1 MLRMSGDGGGG
12 SAGIPDEEQPRA
24 GGPADRVL
32 IRRLLD
38 GDQEAMRL
46 LIERFDRLI
55 RYTIFKAGRRYCR
68 RDPGWLDA
76 RANEAWTGIV
86 QSLRRAG
93 PNGIP
98 PNVPAYFARIA
109 RNKCLD
115 AAKRADDLAIIPFPD
130 GNPAPATG
138 DSVADPEDNPLD
150 LMESLE
156 QIDALRGC
164 LARLG
169 EEDRLL
175 CSEIELIMERKWSEA
190 ADRLGMAESTLRSRW
205 QGVMGRLRACLRRK
219 SEESEDFFAPDGPST
234 DH

>member
-1 MLRMSGDGGGG
+1 MFSMDSDGGGG
-12 SAGIPDEEQPRA
+12 GGPGIPDGEGPRSS
-24 GGPADRVL
+24 GPADRVL

-38 GDQEAMRL
+38 GDQDAMRL
-46 LIERFDRLI
+46 LIDRYDRLV
-55 RYTIFKAGRRYCR
+55 RYTIFKAGRRHCQ

-93 PNGIP
+93 ANNAP
-98 PNVPAYFARIA
+98 PNAGAYFARIA

-115 AAKRADDLAIIPFPD
+115 AAKRADDQAVIPFPE

-138 DSVADPEDNPLD
+138 ESVADPEDNPLD

-164 LARLG
+164 IARLG
-169 EEDRLL
+169 EEDRVL

-190 ADRLGMAESTLRSRW
+190 ADRLGIAESTLRSRW
-205 QGVMGRLRACLRRK
+205 QGVMGRLRACLRK
-219 SEESEDFFAPDGPST
+219 KTEES
-234 DH
+234 